1 MAPPNAQMESAMR
14 ATHEQMHQLREQ
26 TRTQML
32 AGLTSQH
39 RAQLATLI
47 GQFAIAPNPDPHAL
61 EKQID
66 ALLSRGEAQNIVNLA
81 STERT
86 NSRNLMEAART
97 QFEASLTPDQLAK
110 FKEREQKMDA
120 MRAEHEHTASTPDPG
135 RELLHEMIAIGG
147 EHGPP
152 GGGHQ

>member
-1 MAPPNAQMESAMR
+1 MR
-14 ATHEQMHQLREQ
+14 ATREQMRQLREQ

-32 AGLTSQH
+32 AGLTAQH
-39 RAQLATLI
+39 RAQLATLV

-81 STERT
+81 TAERT
-86 NSRNLMEAART
+86 NSRNLMDAARA
-97 QFEASLTPDQLAK
+97 QYEASLTPDQLAK
-110 FKEREQKMDA
+110 LKEREQKMEA
-120 MRAEHEHTASTPDPG
+120 FRAEHEHTASAPDPG

-152 GGGHQ
+152 GGPHQ